1 MNIEEE
7 KEIIE
12 EIYKLHEHLI
22 SKEWA
27 EDRRKAYESVKEMR
41 KYLESLSE
49 EEAHKLMVEQT
60 QRINKGGQLSRGR
73 TFNKI

>member
-1 MNIEEE
+1 MNLEEE

-27 EDRRKAYESVKEMR
+27 EDRRKAFLKVQDMK
-41 KYLESLSE
+41 KHLNSLSE
-49 EEAHKLMVEQT
+49 EEAHKLM
-60 QRINKGGQLSRGR
+60 
-73 TFNKI
+73 

>member
-1 MNIEEE
+1 MGLEKE
-7 KEIIE
+7 KEIRE
-12 EIYKLHEHLI
+12 EIYKLHECLI

-73 TFNKI
+73 RFSKI

>member
-1 MNIEEE
+1 MNLEEE

-27 EDRRKAYESVKEMR
+27 EDRRKAFLKVQDMK
-41 KYLESLSE
+41 KHLNSLSE

-60 QRINKGGQLSRGR
+60 Q
-73 TFNKI
+73 KILKEKNS